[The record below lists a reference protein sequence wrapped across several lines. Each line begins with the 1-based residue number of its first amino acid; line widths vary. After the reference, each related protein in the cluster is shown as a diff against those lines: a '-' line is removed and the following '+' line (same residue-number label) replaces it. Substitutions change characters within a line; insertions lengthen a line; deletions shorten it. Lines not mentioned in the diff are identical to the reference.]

1 MRQKSLNPAFIVLQ
15 SRLEM
20 CWNCQ
25 QRFLSRPVFAA
36 IYWFS
41 SVGINTFDAERNQLQ
56 VASISGREN
65 NAHDS
70 MQRGV
75 DIRQFLILFIEQ
87 RSEQAAQ
94 DGLVCDNQ
102 YIIHGLQAQ

>member
-36 IYWFS
+36 I
-41 SVGINTFDAERNQLQ
+41 LQ
-56 VASISGREN
+56 VNIFTLDFVDREKN
-65 NAHDS
+65 LNS
-70 MQRGV
+70 TKTNLLKLPKQN
-75 DIRQFLILFIEQ
+75 LIYN
-87 RSEQAAQ
+87 
-94 DGLVCDNQ
+94 DN
-102 YIIHGLQAQ
+102 